1 MKDPLRVRLSG
12 PLQEFGPAFVVELER
27 QGYLLLGATL
37 QMRLMVR
44 VSSWMQAE
52 GLACGELSDE
62 VVERFLAERRAAGH
76 RDYVTAR
83 AIAPLLGYLRELG
96 VVPSASPTC
105 PSTRAEMLG
114 GRFRVYLTVE
124 RGLAEETAT
133 GYVDA
138 VKPFLAG
145 LDDEQLDLR
154 DLSAGRVTAFV
165 VARCPGQSRGSAKM
179 TVTALRSLLGFLHV
193 EGLIARSLLG
203 AVPSAASWRL
213 SGLPRFLEDDQAQ
226 ALLDSCDPQTVTGR
240 RDLAILTLLVRLG
253 LRAGEVAGL
262 RLEDLDWRAGEL
274 VIGKGRRSERLPL
287 PVDVGEAITGYLRD
301 GRPGSALE
309 AHAGEHESLR
319 VDDRVRP
326 SQLAERQAL
335 AKRGDVPALDR
346 CRNARGRAAVPPN
359 HRPQGSR
366 QARSHSRTRDRPA
379 HHHTRIRGGR
389 YARHRLNITPG
400 PSPKFH
406 ADRDILRPVG
416 VARYTPTPTLAEQ
429 VPAELH
435 NQLPELAEISAGVQL
450 IVERHAD
457 EVAEAEA
464 SHGEA

>member
-12 PLQEFGPAFVVELER
+12 PLQEFGPAFVVELGR
-27 QGYLLLGATL
+27 QGYSLLGAKL
-37 QMRLMVR
+37 QMRLMAR
-44 VSSWMQAE
+44 VSGWMQAE

-96 VVPSASPTC
+96 VVPSASPVRPT
-105 PSTRAEMLG
+105 TRAEVLG

-124 RGLAEETAT
+124 RGLAEETAA

-274 VIGKGRRSERLPL
+274 VVVGKGRRSERLPL

-301 GRPGSALE
+301 GRPGSALDRTVFIRVK
-309 AHAGEHESLR
+309 APHRRLSTGGITQVVFAAG
-319 VDDRVRP
+319 
-326 SQLAERQAL
+326 Q
-335 AKRGDVPALDR
+335 
-346 CRNARGRAAVPPN
+346 RAGLGP
-359 HRPQGSR
+359 
-366 QARSHSRTRDRPA
+366 
-379 HHHTRIRGGR
+379 IR
-389 YARHRLNITPG
+389 AHRLRHTAAT
-400 PSPKFH
+400 SM
-406 ADRDILRPVG
+406 LRAGAP
-416 VARYTPTPTLAEQ
+416 
-429 VPAELH
+429 
-435 NQLPELAEISAGVQL
+435 LAEIGQVLRHREPLSTSIYAKVDRAALSSIARAWPGAG
-450 IVERHAD
+450 A
-457 EVAEAEA
+457 
-464 SHGEA
+464 